1 MEPQPKVHQALDSQ
15 AAPTSKWGAFVN
27 QRTRSVV
34 DSSNDD
40 DGFTTSFD

>member
-1 MEPQPKVHQALDSQ
+1 MEPQPKLHQALDSH
-15 AAPTSKWGAFVN
+15 AAPTSKWGAFVD
-27 QRTRSVV
+27 QCARSVV